1 MKRYCAG
8 FLRPSGPAACLLIL
22 VVTGL
27 LSACLVPQRQQIRT
41 LADMETRVTAAGGDH
56 GEAAQDPAPP
66 GKEALPADRRRAL
79 EQYRAFLA
87 AQARP
92 APDGPSDIPLAREA
106 RRRLADLQLELRL
119 AGDLSGNLAG
129 DDMTVSPADA
139 PAGLDEAIRI
149 YEDLLAT
156 YPGQPGEDRILYQ
169 LARAY
174 DESGR
179 SEAALATLD
188 RLVAGHP
195 ASHHAPEAHF
205 RRAEMR
211 FLQGDYAGAAR
222 AYEAVLA
229 YGATTPFLRQAR
241 YKYGWSLF
249 KLEDYQRA
257 LDAFFVILETLLGK
271 EDGDRDDALARAH
284 QALVA
289 DTLRVTS
296 LTFSYLGGSD
306 AIDRYLDGRAAVSYA
321 HRLYA
326 GLGEFYLDKA
336 RFHDAARA
344 FRAFARREPLHA
356 RAPAFL
362 VRAITAFERGGF
374 PTRVLAARTDFAQ
387 RYALDRPFWRHH
399 APEALPGIVAYLKD
413 TLATLARHHHA
424 RAQRSRTKRD
434 YDAAI
439 HWYRRYLDN
448 FPADADAP
456 AQHYLLAEALFE
468 SGRFEAAARAY
479 EQVAYDYAPT
489 PQGAKAAHA
498 ALVAHAREAER
509 RRQQGDTEAGRRWQR
524 RTLASGLRL
533 ADRYPRHPQ
542 AAPALAKAAEDY
554 FALGERDAATVAARR
569 LLALPGTPPAPLR
582 LSAWLVLGHSAFDRR
597 DFPRAEAAYR
607 QALTLAGRGAR
618 RRAAIEDRLGASIY
632 KQGESLRAAGDLA
645 GAAAQFLR
653 VAEAAPASQIR
664 PTAEYDAAAALIALR
679 RWPRAI
685 RILEDFRRRLPDHPL
700 AREIPVKLATAYEE
714 NGQGLAAARELE
726 RIAEDPQGEAAL
738 RREALWR
745 AAELYAGA
753 GEASRA
759 ASAYKRYLDAFPQP
773 FALALEALQRLADLN
788 HQVGNQR
795 RRHYWLRR
803 LIEADARAGAARTE
817 RSRHLAARAALILAE
832 PLRSAFRAVRLD
844 LPLDR
849 HLKLKKAR
857 MEAALDAYQR
867 AAAYGVAEVTTA
879 ATYGIAE
886 IYHDFSRAL
895 LESQRPPDLS
905 AEALEQYDILLEEQA
920 YPFEEEAIALHETN
934 SARAAQGIYD
944 HWVRASFKA
953 LAALM
958 PVRYAK
964 KERSIPLA
972 RTY

>member
-1 MKRYCAG
+1 MKRYRAT
-8 FLRPSGPAACLLIL
+8 FLRPSGPAACLLVL

-27 LSACLVPQRQQIRT
+27 LSACLAPQRQQIRT
-41 LADMETRVTAAGGDH
+41 LADLETRVTETTADREQAT
-56 GEAAQDPAPP
+56 QDTAP
-66 GKEALPADRRRAL
+66 GKGGALSADPRQAL
-79 EQYRAFLA
+79 AQYRTFLA
-87 AQARP
+87 AS
-92 APDGPSDIPLAREA
+92 PDATPDISPDITLAREA

-119 AGDLSGNLAG
+119 AGSDATASP
-129 DDMTVSPADA
+129 DEVS
-139 PAGLDEAIRI
+139 AGLGEAIRI

-179 SEAALATLD
+179 PEAALATLD

-195 ASHHAPEAHF
+195 ESRHVPEAHF

-229 YGATTPFLRQAR
+229 YGASTPFLRQAR
-241 YKYGWSLF
+241 YKYGWALF
-249 KLEDYQRA
+249 KLEDYPRA
-257 LDAFFVILETLLGK
+257 LDAFFAILDSLLGE
-271 EDGDRDDALARAH
+271 EDATRHEGHLDRADE
-284 QALVA
+284 ALVA

-306 AIDRYLDGRAAVSYA
+306 AIDRYLDGRTTVRYA

-356 RAPAFL
+356 QAPAFL
-362 VRAITAFERGGF
+362 IRAITAFERGGF
-374 PTRVLAARTDFAQ
+374 PSRVLAARTDFAQ
-387 RYALDRPFWRHH
+387 RYALDQPFWQHH
-399 APEALPGIVAYLKD
+399 APAALPGILAYLKD
-413 TLATLARHHHA
+413 TLAILARHHHA
-424 RAQRSRTKRD
+424 HAQRSRTKRD

-509 RRQQGDTEAGRRWQR
+509 RRQQGATEAGRRWQR

-569 LLALPGTPPAPLR
+569 LLALPDTPPAPLR
-582 LSAWLVLGHSAFDRR
+582 LSAWLVLGHSAFDRQ
-597 DFPRAEAAYR
+597 DFSRAEAAYR
-607 QALTLAGRGAR
+607 QALTLAGRDER

-632 KQGESLRAAGDLA
+632 KQGESLRAAGDPA
-645 GAAAQFLR
+645 GAAEQFLR
-653 VAEAAPASQIR
+653 VTAAAPASQIR
-664 PTAEYDAAAALIALR
+664 PTAEFDAAAALIALR

-700 AREIPVKLATAYEE
+700 AREIPVKLAAAYEE
-714 NGQGLAAARELE
+714 NGQALAAARELE

-745 AAELYAGA
+745 AAELYAGE
-753 GEASRA
+753 GEATRA

-773 FALALEALQRLADLN
+773 FAPAMEALQRLADLN

-803 LIEADARAGAARTE
+803 IIEADARAGAARTE

-832 PLRSAFRAVRLD
+832 PMRSAFRAVRLD

-849 HLKLKKAR
+849 HLKLKKTR
-857 MEAALDAYQR
+857 MEAALAAYQR
-867 AAAYGVAEVTTA
+867 AAEYGVAEVVTA

-905 AEALEQYDILLEEQA
+905 PEALEQYDILLEEQA

-944 HWVRASFKA
+944 HWVKASFKA
-953 LAALM
+953 LAALL

-964 KERSIPLA
+964 KERSIPLV
-972 RTY
+972 RTMF